1 MSPLSNIKFSFVG
14 FFSTFECASVIFS
27 LLFLYQFC
35 SGLLYSFMIYVQC
48 GRANTLSSLLFFRMP
63 LQFVHFQV
71 RFYILL
77 TCNKKFTISIFIGTK
92 LCFNLH
98 LEKIN
103 MKLEKIFIYLLSFM
117 NLISFKFFKYVS
129 PLHLLGNF
137 YMNI

>member
-1 MSPLSNIKFSFVG
+1 MNLFFSIHVIVTFINIKFSFVG
-14 FFSTFECASVIFS
+14 FFSTFDYAAMIS

-48 GRANTLSSLLFFRMP
+48 SGANILSSFLFFRMP

-92 LCFNLH
+92 LYFNLN

-103 MKLEKIFIYLLSFM
+103 MKYR
-117 NLISFKFFKYVS
+117 
-129 PLHLLGNF
+129 
-137 YMNI
+137 

>member
-1 MSPLSNIKFSFVG
+1 
-14 FFSTFECASVIFS
+14 
-27 LLFLYQFC
+27 
-35 SGLLYSFMIYVQC
+35 MIYVQC

-103 MKLEKIFIYLLSFM
+103 MKFRENFHLFT
-117 NLISFKFFKYVS
+117 FFYE
-129 PLHLLGNF
+129 PH
-137 YMNI
+137 